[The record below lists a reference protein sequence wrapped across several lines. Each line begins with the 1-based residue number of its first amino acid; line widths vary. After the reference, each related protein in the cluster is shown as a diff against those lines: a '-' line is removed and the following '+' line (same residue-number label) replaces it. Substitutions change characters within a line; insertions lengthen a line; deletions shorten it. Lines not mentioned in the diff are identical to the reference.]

1 LQTEEILEMLEL
13 LRVLVVVEQT
23 AETRPLVLL
32 VALGQKEQFISL
44 STSKEKNY
52 DFMHS

>member
-13 LRVLVVVEQT
+13 LRVLVVEVQLV
-23 AETRPLVLL
+23 ETRPLVLL
-32 VALGQKEQFISL
+32 VVLEQREQFILL